1 MVVYNFKKIQ
11 VVPSS
16 DELID
21 IVLTRTQRKT
31 PTQVHPGFKI
41 GRIRSFYMRKVKFTQ
56 QTCSEKLG
64 QMIADFP
71 RLDDIHPFYADLI
84 NTLYDRDH
92 YKLALGQMNTCKHTI
107 DNISR
112 DFLKLL
118 KYGESAY
125 QCKQLKR
132 AALGR
137 MCSALK
143 RQKASLGYLE
153 EVRKHLSRLPS
164 IDPSTR
170 TLLVCGY
177 PNVGKSSFIN
187 KITRANVEVQPYAFT
202 TKSLYVGHMDYK
214 YLRWQAIDTPGI
226 LDHPLAERNTIEM
239 QAITALAHL
248 QCSILFFIDVSE
260 QCGYTI
266 EQQVALFRSIKPLF
280 AQKPLFV
287 VANKIDQV
295 KYEDVPLHDRELIEE
310 AARETGAI
318 LHHMSNASD
327 IGVSEVKMRACD
339 KLLEQRVTG
348 KVQGK
353 KVDSVL
359 NRLTVAYPKNYSSS
373 PDDISTIPKSVLEAQ
388 SGSKP
393 ATKRKTQKEI
403 QQESGGPGVY
413 APKYHEYYD
422 LKNNEWK
429 TDIIPEIMDGKNIAD
444 FIDPDIVEK
453 LEALE
458 REEAALEEADM
469 DVESESEDEAR
480 TKLVKD
486 IRRAKTL
493 RIKENLGKKSSR
505 AKVPRKALR
514 RTVDDFAN
522 HLDSLGVES
531 RHVSSGSKRRRSVSR
546 GRERSISEVGDS
558 RITRSKSRSGEESA
572 AKRKR
577 SMSRAE
583 AGMKDEAQMN
593 EARNIMKKKQAR
605 MNRMA
610 RAGEADRKAGP
621 KLLRHLLEGKRR
633 QGTTRSR

>member
-11 VVPSS
+11 IVPSS
-16 DELID
+16 EELID

-92 YKLALGQMNTCKHTI
+92 YKLALGQMNMCKHLI

-112 DFLKLL
+112 DYLKLL
-118 KYGESAY
+118 KYGDTAY
-125 QCKQLKR
+125 RCKHLKR

-137 MCSALK
+137 MCTVLK

-202 TKSLYVGHMDYK
+202 TKSLYVGHYDYK

-248 QCSILFFIDVSE
+248 HCAILFFIDVSE

-266 EQQVALFRSIKPLF
+266 DQQVALFRSIKPLF
-280 AQKPLFV
+280 AGKPLFV

-295 KYEDVPLHDRELIEE
+295 KYEDVPAGDRELIEE
-310 AARETGAI
+310 AVRETGAV
-318 LHHMSNASD
+318 LHHMSNAND
-327 IGVSEVKMRACD
+327 FGVSEVKSMACD
-339 KLLEQRVTG
+339 TLLEQRVQG

-353 KVDSVL
+353 KVESVL
-359 NRLTVAYPKNYSSS
+359 NRLTVAYPKNYSATE
-373 PDDISTIPKSVLEAQ
+373 DESTIPQSVLDAR
-388 SGSKP
+388 SGTKP
-393 ATKRKTQKEI
+393 ARERKTQKEI
-403 QQESGGPGVY
+403 QQASGGPGVY
-413 APKYHEYYD
+413 APDYTDYYQ
-422 LKNNEWK
+422 LKNSEWK

-444 FIDPDIVEK
+444 FVDPDIIEK

-458 REEAALEEADM
+458 REEEALEAADM
-469 DVESESEDEAR
+469 DVESDSEDEAR

-486 IRRAKTL
+486 IRKAKTL

-505 AKVPRKALR
+505 AQVPRKALGK
-514 RTVDDFAN
+514 TVDEFKM
-522 HLDSLGVES
+522 HLDNLGVES
-531 RHVSSGSKRRRSVSR
+531 KHVGTKKRTRSVSQ
-546 GRERSISEVGDS
+546 GRDRNVSEVGES
-558 RITRSKSRSGEESA
+558 RTTRSQSRGDGGEAA

-577 SMSRAE
+577 SLSRGD
-583 AGMKDEAQMN
+583 AGMRDDEQVK
-593 EARNIMKKKQAR
+593 EARDIMKRKQVK

-633 QGTTRSR
+633 SGTHRSR